1 MSLFN
6 NTSGIN
12 TVNVLGQNP
21 SAGGGL
27 DTLAELDAVI
37 TQLNIESHT
46 TNSNG
51 NIATVDY
58 VNSLVISSGSV
69 IGLDPVLV
77 SAGNVSLKYDN
88 DSLVL
93 NTSGQLI
100 QNINYLNPL
109 LNVSNDV
116 NIFGAST
123 NVNFRNTAGTILSS
137 VNNSGNVLTLSSSN
151 LVITGQCSIGN
162 LNTTNISSS
171 TLFSTSIS
179 SGSVSSN
186 QGTIGNFHVNNLHA
200 VVNATVGNLICGD
213 SSITNI
219 ASSNST
225 ISNINST
232 NSTISNLVSGF
243 ASVTNIATSNSSIS
257 NLINTNSTIT
267 NSVATNGVITNASIT
282 NLALSGTLSQTN
294 SSSTNSTIS
303 NLVSGFASI
312 TNIANSNASVSNLIN
327 TTSTIGTLINTNGVI
342 TNASITNLALSGTL
356 TQTNSSFT
364 NSTISNLVSGSAS
377 ITNIATSNSSVSNLV
392 NTNSTISSLSATNSN
407 ITNLSVSNL
416 ALSGALNQ
424 TNISATNATISNLVS
439 LNISSSAVNVGGR
452 VFSRVDA
459 AGFNSNFT
467 AFPVVNE
474 AESSIAFYNNTAGSA
489 ASQGNVYVVGHNV
502 FGSGNRTFGI
512 GTPFNGSILTMFTSG
527 TSRFNNNVI
536 IDGNVGINTT
546 APSSRLTVVGD
557 LSVLG
562 NSAGGTI
569 THLVGNNAPETSFTE
584 SRFLSVVSN
593 TNKFSNLSTYLGTSG
608 SVYFYLELSR
618 TAGSNIVFSI
628 DPDRR
633 ETFFRYGLYSELDVQ
648 QDLWDL
654 NNSTGSL
661 GSEFKPWNR
670 LYLKGNAYVRNIYAR
685 TTGQLIGTDDTAQG
699 YRFNILA
706 DNITSNNLIVSNISG
721 ATNLSST
728 NITSTNILTSNITSS
743 SLVIRRNTSNW
754 NPSIYLNSPTS
765 GNENYMMFNN
775 IAGGP
780 ISVGSWLV
788 GTASGVTGGTFQ
800 IGFANTS
807 PYAFNIMTSGNI
819 GIGTTSPNYRLHV
832 DGTAYV
838 RTTTGI
844 LLHGS
849 DSPMITR
856 SFDPFLTGN
865 YTGAGRWGLFMEG
878 GATTLGIPAGGSGR
892 KHQFVSYNDD
902 STINSYYMT
911 ILENGNVGLTITNP
925 SYQLH
930 LSQDSAGKPSST
942 LWTVT
947 SDERLK
953 TNITQANLDICYDN
967 VKNLPLKR
975 YTWKDSVYTSDEVPD
990 RSKLGWIAQDVEN
1003 VIPKAVEKKDM
1014 HGYSDCRNLNADQII
1029 ASLYGAV
1036 QKLIE
1041 KVDKHEEIL
1050 DIICNKSPSI
1060 RKLFNN

>member
-6 NTSGIN
+6 NTGQVN
-12 TVNVLGQNP
+12 NVNVLGKAP
-21 SAGGGL
+21 SSGGGL

-46 TNSNG
+46 TNTNG

-58 VNSLVISSGSV
+58 VNSLVISGGSV
-69 IGLDPVLV
+69 VGSDPVLV

-88 DSLVL
+88 NSLVL
-93 NTSGQLI
+93 NTSGQLV
-100 QNINYLNPL
+100 QNANYLNPL

-116 NIFGAST
+116 NIYGAST

-137 VNNSGNVLTLSSSN
+137 VNNSGDVLTLSSSN
-151 LVITGQCSIGN
+151 LVITGQSSVSN
-162 LNTTNISSS
+162 LNVSS

-179 SGSVSSN
+179 SGTVSSN
-186 QGTIGNFHVNNLHA
+186 TGTIGNFNANNLHA
-200 VVNATVGNLICGD
+200 VINGTIGTLVSGNA
-213 SSITNI
+213 SITNI
-219 ASSNST
+219 EN
-225 ISNINST
+225 
-232 NSTISNLVSGF
+232 
-243 ASVTNIATSNSSIS
+243 SNSSIS
-257 NLINTNSTIT
+257 NL
-267 NSVATNGVITNASIT
+267 VATNI
-282 NLALSGTLSQTN
+282 
-294 SSSTNSTIS
+294 SSSNIS
-303 NLVSGFASI
+303 S
-312 TNIANSNASVSNLIN
+312 NIINNNILIN
-327 TTSTIGTLINTNGVI
+327 TTSSISNLSTTNLVS
-342 TNASITNLALSGTL
+342 TNA
-356 TQTNSSFT
+356 TQTNT
-364 NSTISNLVSGSAS
+364 LIS
-377 ITNIATSNSSVSNLV
+377 
-392 NTNSTISSLSATNSN
+392 
-407 ITNLSVSNL
+407 NLSVSNL
-416 ALSGALNQ
+416 SLSGTLNQ
-424 TNISATNATISNLVS
+424 TNVNITNATQTNILNT
-439 LNISSSAVNVGGR
+439 NISSSSVNVSGR
-452 VFSRVDA
+452 VISRVNA
-459 AGFNSNFT
+459 AGFNSQFT
-467 AFPVVNE
+467 ALPVSDNSE
-474 AESSIAFYNNTAGSA
+474 ASISFYNNTAGSA
-489 ASQGNVYVVGHNV
+489 TSEGNVYVIGHNV

-512 GTPFNGSILTMFTSG
+512 GTPWNGSILTINTSG
-527 TSRFNNNVI
+527 TTSFNNNLEVVRSGTI
-536 IDGNVGINTT
+536 PSLLISGGITGGNGATIRLHGGGIVNSSVQIDMSTYDPGATDPTSRIRAVDENFSSNLLFQTKTPGAGSNTLSTRMYIRNDGNIGIGNTSPSQRLDVSGNIFCTGNILSNGILDVG
-546 APSSRLTVVGD
+546 A
-557 LSVLG
+557 

-569 THLVGNNAPETSFTE
+569 THQIKNNAPETAFNAC
-584 SRFLSVVSN
+584 RFLSVVSN
-593 TNKFSNLSTYLGTSG
+593 TNKFSNMSSYLTTSG
-608 SVYFYLELSR
+608 NVNFDLELSR
-618 TAGSNIVFSI
+618 TGGSSI
-628 DPDRR
+628 MLGIDHDRQ
-633 ETFFRYGLYSELDVQ
+633 ETTFRYGLYAPLDVQ

-654 NNSTGSL
+654 NISTGSL
-661 GSEFKPWNR
+661 GSEFKAWNR
-670 LYLKGNAYVRNIYAR
+670 LYLKGNAYLRNIYAR

-819 GIGTTSPNYRLHV
+819 GIGTTTPNYRLHV
-832 DGTAYV
+832 DGDLYV
-838 RTTTGI
+838 RTTRGI

-856 SFDPFLTGN
+856 DFDPFTSGKF
-865 YTGAGRWGLFMEG
+865 TGAGRWGLFMEG
-878 GATTLGIPAGGSGR
+878 GATTLGLPAGGSGR

-902 STINSYYMT
+902 STINTTMMT
-911 ILENGNVGLTITNP
+911 IFTNGNVGLTITNP

-975 YTWKDSVYTSDEVPD
+975 YTWRDEIYTEEEVPD
-990 RSKLGWIAQDVEN
+990 RSKLGWIAQDVEQ
-1003 VIPKAVEKKDM
+1003 VIPKAVEQKDM
-1014 HGYSDCRNLNADQII
+1014 HGYSDCRSLNADQII

-1036 QKLIE
+1036 QKLME
-1041 KVDKHEEIL
+1041 KCEKHEEIL
-1050 DIICNKSPSI
+1050 DIITNKSPSI
-1060 RKLFNN
+1060 RKLFNT